1 MFDVRRWMTA
11 AKEKVNQA
19 TKLPFD
25 SILLRQKDP
34 QREMK

>member
-1 MFDVRRWMTA
+1 MFEVHRWMTA

-19 TKLPFD
+19 TKLAFD

-34 QREMK
+34 LREMK